1 MKSLARSL
9 LPLMLAAPVIVSAQA
24 ERQADYDPEED
35 ALDRVTVVAQKREQN
50 LQEVPVSVTVLGGE
64 KLNAFT
70 TSGEDVRVL
79 AARLPSLQ
87 IESSFGRTFPRFYIR
102 GLGNTDFDLNASQPV
117 SLVYDGVVQENPIL
131 KGFPIFDIERIEN
144 LRGPQGTTF
153 GRNTP
158 AGAILFESRK
168 PSQTPGGYARI
179 AYGEHNAVNF
189 EGAYGGPVDRN
200 WSYRASV
207 LYQRSDDF
215 VNNVFTGEDDA
226 LKGFDE
232 FAGRFQLRYENGPLD
247 VLANFHTR
255 RLDGTA
261 RLFRANVIESGTNNL
276 IDDFSFNH
284 VAIDGHN
291 LQDLEGYG
299 GSLTVDYDFG
309 DAVLTS
315 ITGVETV
322 DLIGRGDIDGG
333 FGAAFAPPSGPGFI
347 PFPAESAD
355 GLSDHLQVTQELRL
369 SSTTDAPLQWQ
380 LGLYYFYED
389 LTVDSFNFDTL
400 AGGVLNGVAEQQQET
415 DALAAFGSIDYAFT
429 DRLSGRIGLRV
440 SRDDKDFV
448 AQRTLSPIGAGP
460 TPLLRA
466 SPDATEYSWDASL
479 TYAASPDVNVYGR
492 LARGF
497 RAPSVQGRLL
507 FGDTVSVA
515 DTETVFSGEF
525 GVKAMLFD
533 ERFRANAAAYAY
545 NIDDQQL
552 TAVGGQANFNRLV
565 NADSTAGR
573 GVEVDLEAF
582 VNDALTVTA
591 GASYNYTKIDD
602 PTLAIQP
609 CGAPC
614 TVLDPPGAQP
624 GTVSIDG
631 NRLPHAPRWVAN
643 VTARYAVP
651 FRGGEL
657 FAFTDWAYRSEVN
670 FFLYDSVEFRG
681 ESLLEGGIRIGYAWD
696 FGDQEFVFYGRNITN
711 RIRAV
716 GGIDFNNLTAFV
728 NEPRTWGA
736 QYIRRF

>member
-261 RLFRANVIESGTNNL
+261 RLFRANVIESGTNN
-276 IDDFSFNH
+276 
-284 VAIDGHN
+284 
-291 LQDLEGYG
+291 
-299 GSLTVDYDFG
+299 
-309 DAVLTS
+309 
-315 ITGVETV
+315 
-322 DLIGRGDIDGG
+322 
-333 FGAAFAPPSGPGFI
+333 
-347 PFPAESAD
+347 
-355 GLSDHLQVTQELRL
+355 
-369 SSTTDAPLQWQ
+369 
-380 LGLYYFYED
+380 
-389 LTVDSFNFDTL
+389 
-400 AGGVLNGVAEQQQET
+400 
-415 DALAAFGSIDYAFT
+415 
-429 DRLSGRIGLRV
+429 
-440 SRDDKDFV
+440 
-448 AQRTLSPIGAGP
+448 
-460 TPLLRA
+460 
-466 SPDATEYSWDASL
+466 
-479 TYAASPDVNVYGR
+479 
-492 LARGF
+492 
-497 RAPSVQGRLL
+497 
-507 FGDTVSVA
+507 
-515 DTETVFSGEF
+515 
-525 GVKAMLFD
+525 
-533 ERFRANAAAYAY
+533 
-545 NIDDQQL
+545 
-552 TAVGGQANFNRLV
+552 
-565 NADSTAGR
+565 
-573 GVEVDLEAF
+573 
-582 VNDALTVTA
+582 
-591 GASYNYTKIDD
+591 
-602 PTLAIQP
+602 
-609 CGAPC
+609 
-614 TVLDPPGAQP
+614 
-624 GTVSIDG
+624 
-631 NRLPHAPRWVAN
+631 
-643 VTARYAVP
+643 
-651 FRGGEL
+651 
-657 FAFTDWAYRSEVN
+657 
-670 FFLYDSVEFRG
+670 
-681 ESLLEGGIRIGYAWD
+681 
-696 FGDQEFVFYGRNITN
+696 
-711 RIRAV
+711 
-716 GGIDFNNLTAFV
+716 
-728 NEPRTWGA
+728 
-736 QYIRRF
+736 